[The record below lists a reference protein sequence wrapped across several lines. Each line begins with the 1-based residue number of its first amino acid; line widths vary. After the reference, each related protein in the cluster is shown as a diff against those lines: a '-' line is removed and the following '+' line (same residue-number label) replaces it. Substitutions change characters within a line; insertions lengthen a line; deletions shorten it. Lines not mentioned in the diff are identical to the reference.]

1 MSNRLAIPSSS
12 SSPLSGAFAA
22 PPGDAKA
29 PALVLIQEWFGL
41 NEFILAMVDRF
52 AAAGFV
58 TLAPDLYHGKIATSD
73 AEAGAMMKA
82 LDTTKAVAEIGAA
95 VSFLST
101 HPRSTGKVGVTGFCL
116 GGGLALAAGVHVPG
130 ISALAPFYG
139 NPGPLDFS
147 KITAPVQAHFAKK
160 DDWAKLSGA
169 EEIKRQVD
177 AAGKTTFE
185 LHAYD
190 AGHAFMRFTDGH
202 YDADAAKLAWDRVV
216 PFLHE
221 HLG

>member
-1 MSNRLAIPSSS
+1 MTTRSTHPLGALA
-12 SSPLSGAFAA
+12 L
-22 PPGDAKA
+22 PPGSAKA
-29 PALVLIQEWFGL
+29 PALVLVQEWFGL
-41 NEFILAMVDRF
+41 NEFIVSTVDRF
-52 AAAGFV
+52 AAAGFL
-58 TLAPDLYHGKIATSD
+58 TFAPDLYHGKIATSD

-82 LDTTKAVAEIGAA
+82 LDMPTAVAEIGAA

-101 HPRSTGKVGVTGFCL
+101 HERSNGKVGVTGFCL
-116 GGGLALAAGVHVPG
+116 GGGLTLAAGVNVPG

-160 DDWAKLSGA
+160 DDWATLSGA

-177 AAGKTTFE
+177 AAGKTTME

-202 YDADAAKLAWDRVV
+202 FDEASAKRAWAAVV

-221 HLG
+221 HLD

>member
-1 MSNRLAIPSSS
+1 MPS
-12 SSPLSGAFAA
+12 
-22 PPGDAKA
+22 
-29 PALVLIQEWFGL
+29 
-41 NEFILAMVDRF
+41 
-52 AAAGFV
+52 
-58 TLAPDLYHGKIATSD
+58 
-73 AEAGAMMKA
+73 
-82 LDTTKAVAEIGAA
+82 AVAEIGAA

-101 HPRSTGKVGVTGFCL
+101 HERSNGKVGVIGFCL
-116 GGGLALAAGVHVPG
+116 GGGLTLAAGVNVPG

-147 KITAPVQAHFAKK
+147 KITAPVQAHFAKR
-160 DDWAKLSGA
+160 DDWATLAGA

-177 AAGKTTFE
+177 AAGKTTME

-202 YDADAAKLAWDRVV
+202 YDAPAAKLAWDRVV

-221 HLG
+221 HLD

>member
-1 MSNRLAIPSSS
+1 MTTRLTLPT
-12 SSPLSGAFAA
+12 LDGAFAA
-22 PPGDAKA
+22 PPGDTKS
-29 PALVLIQEWFGL
+29 PALVVVQEWFGL
-41 NEFILAMVDRF
+41 NEFVLAMVDRF

-58 TLAPDLYHGKIATSD
+58 SFAPDLYHGIVATSD

-82 LDTTKAVAEIGAA
+82 LDTKKAVAEIGEA
-95 VSFLST
+95 VEYLST
-101 HPRSTGKVGVTGFCL
+101 HPRSNGKVGVVGFCL
-116 GGGLALAAGVHVPG
+116 GGGLTLAAGVYVPG

-147 KITAPVQAHFAKK
+147 KVTAPILAHFAKN
-160 DDWAKLSGA
+160 DDWATVAGA

-177 AAGKTTFE
+177 AAGKTTMT
-185 LHAYD
+185 LHACD

-202 YDADAAKLAWDRVV
+202 YDEKEAKLAWDRVV

-221 HLG
+221 HLD

>member
-1 MSNRLAIPSSS
+1 MSTRITFPSSS
-12 SSPLSGAFAA
+12 AAPLSGAFSA
-22 PPGDAKA
+22 PAGDARA
-29 PALVLIQEWFGL
+29 PALVVVQEWFGL
-41 NEFILAMVDRF
+41 NEFVLAMVDRF

-58 TLAPDLYHGKIATSD
+58 TVAPDLYHGKIATSE

-82 LDTTKAVAEIGAA
+82 LDTAQAVAEIGAA
-95 VSFLST
+95 VAYLSS

-116 GGGLALAAGVHVPG
+116 GGGLTLAAGIHVPG
-130 ISALAPFYG
+130 VAALAPFYG

-147 KITAPVQAHFAKK
+147 KITAPVQAHFAKN
-160 DDWAKLSGA
+160 DDWATLSGA

-177 AAGKTTFE
+177 AAGKTTME
-185 LHAYD
+185 LNAYD

-202 YDADAAKLAWDRVV
+202 YDEKAAKLAWDRVV
-216 PFLHE
+216 PFLRE